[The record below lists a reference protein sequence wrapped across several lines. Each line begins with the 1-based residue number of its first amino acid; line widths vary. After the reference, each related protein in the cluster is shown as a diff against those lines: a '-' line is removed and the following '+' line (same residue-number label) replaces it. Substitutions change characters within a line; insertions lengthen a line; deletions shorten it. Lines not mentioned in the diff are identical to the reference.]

1 MSPNTQLLLLAFGAV
16 VALIVLIGRF
26 KLHPFVALIT
36 VSLGL
41 GTAAGMP
48 FVSVVKAFQEGVG
61 GVLGF
66 IAIVVAL
73 GTMLGKMMAESGGA
87 TRIATTLITLF
98 GEQRVHW
105 AIMFVAFIVGIP
117 VFFQVGFVLLIPLV
131 FTIARRSGL
140 SLVKI
145 GIPLVAGL
153 SVVHG
158 MVPPHPAAML
168 AVGAYHADVGR
179 TIAYALLVGLPTA
192 ALAGPIFA
200 SWIAPRIALP
210 ADSPIAAQ
218 LAGGGD
224 GVPRDMPGF
233 GITLF
238 TVLLPVILMLCATT
252 ADVALDTASTL
263 RTALDFVGSPIVA
276 LLVALLFSFWSLGYR
291 QHFTR
296 DQILK
301 FANDCLGP
309 TAAIL
314 LVIGAGG
321 GFNRVLLESGVGKAI
336 ADVALGSHASPLLL
350 AWTVAALIRVA
361 TGSATVAM
369 TTAAGI
375 VAPIA
380 LATPGTPTELLVLA
394 TGAGSLVLSHV
405 NDSGFW
411 LIKEFFNMTVP
422 QTLKTWTVAET
433 IIGVAGLGFTLLLS
447 LVVGCAPRPPEQGA
461 LELSARGW
469 IDVTATLDPAR
480 TPVYAGDAPMRFDF
494 LKDMR
499 KGDILTLS
507 VYSLGAHS
515 GTHIDAPMHFVANG
529 APIDQVGL
537 DPLIGAARVIDIP
550 DSVRA
555 IDSGELNRHD
565 WRGAKRVLFRTRS
578 TLRGWMDSA
587 EFHRDFAYIA
597 PDAAQLLADAGV
609 LLVGVDYISAEQ
621 FGAPAPRT
629 HQILLGRGIPI
640 VEGLDLRPVQA
651 GDYDVIVLP
660 LKVRGHEAA
669 PARAIV
675 RKRTGN

>member
-1 MSPNTQLLLLAFGAV
+1 MSPNTLLLLYAFLAV
-16 VALIVLIGRF
+16 LALIVLIAVF
-26 KLHPFVALIT
+26 KLHPFVALVV

-41 GTAAGMP
+41 GAAAGMP
-48 FVSVVKAFQEGVG
+48 LSTVVKAFQDGVG

-66 IAIVVAL
+66 VTVVVAL

-87 TRIATTLITLF
+87 ARIATTLIALF
-98 GEQRVHW
+98 GERRVHW
-105 AIMFVAFIVGIP
+105 AIMVVAFLVGIP
-117 VFFQVGFVLLIPLV
+117 VFFQVGFMLLIPLV

-168 AVGAYHADVGR
+168 AVQAYRADIGR
-179 TIAYALLVGLPTA
+179 TIAYAILVGLPTA

-200 SWIAPRIALP
+200 TWITPRIQLP
-210 ADSPIAAQ
+210 AHNPMATQ
-218 LAGGGD
+218 LSGD
-224 GVPRDMPGF
+224 TSREMPSF
-233 GITLF
+233 GLTLF
-238 TVLLPVILMLCATT
+238 TVLLPVILMLAASV
-252 ADVALDTASTL
+252 ADVALDTTSAIRATI
-263 RTALDFVGSPIVA
+263 DFVGSPIVA
-276 LLVALLFSFWSLGYR
+276 LLIALLFSFWSLGYR

-309 TAAIL
+309 TATIL

-321 GFNRVLLESGVGKAI
+321 GFNRVLLESGVGKAV
-336 ADVALGSHASPLLL
+336 ADLALGSHASPLVL

-369 TTAAGI
+369 TTSAGI

-380 LATPGTPTELLVLA
+380 AAIPGSNAELLVLA

-405 NDSGFW
+405 NDAGFW

-433 IIGVAGLGFTLLLS
+433 IIGIAGLGFTLLLS
-447 LVVGCAPRPPEQGA
+447 LVAGCAPREP
-461 LELSARGW
+461 ELSAQGW

-480 TPVYAGDAPMRFDF
+480 TPIYEGDAPMRFDF
-494 LKDMR
+494 LKNM
-499 KGDILTLS
+499 KQGDKLTLS
-507 VYSLGAHS
+507 AYSLGAHS
-515 GTHIDAPMHFVANG
+515 GTHIDAPMHFIANG
-529 APIDQVGL
+529 APIDEVAL
-537 DPLIGAARVIDIP
+537 EPLIGAARVIAIP
-550 DSVRA
+550 DSVQA
-555 IDSGELNRHD
+555 IDAAELTKHD
-565 WRGAKRVLFRTRS
+565 WRGARRVLFRTRS
-578 TLRGWMDSA
+578 SLRSWMDSA
-587 EFHRDFAYIA
+587 FHKDFAYIA

-609 LLVGVDYISAEQ
+609 VLVGVDYISAEQ
-621 FGAPAPRT
+621 FGAAAPRT

-651 GDYDVIVLP
+651 GDYDLIVLP
-660 LKVRGHEAA
+660 LKVKGHEGA

-675 RKRTGN
+675 RKR

>member
-1 MSPNTQLLLLAFGAV
+1 MSPNTRLLVYALAAV
-16 VALIVLIGRF
+16 VALIVLIARV
-26 KLHPFVALIT
+26 KLHPFVALIL
-36 VSLGL
+36 VSLGM

-48 FVSVVKAFQEGVG
+48 LPNVVKAFQDGVG
-61 GVLGF
+61 GILGF

-73 GTMLGKMMAESGGA
+73 GTMLGKLMAESGAA

-98 GEQRVHW
+98 GERRVHW

-131 FTIARRSGL
+131 FTIARTSGL

-158 MVPPHPAAML
+158 MMPPHPAAML
-168 AVGAYHADVGR
+168 AVVAYKADIGR

-200 SWIAPRIALP
+200 SWIAPRIQLLT
-210 ADSPIAAQ
+210 DNPIAVQ
-218 LAGGGD
+218 FTSGTAGNAA
-224 GVPRDMPGF
+224 DMPSF
-233 GITLF
+233 RISVF
-238 TVLLPVILMLCATT
+238 TVLLPVILMLCASA
-252 ADVALDTASTL
+252 ADVALDFTSTL
-263 RTALDFVGSPIVA
+263 RAALDFVGGPIIA
-276 LLVALLFSFWSLGYR
+276 LLAALLFSFWSLGYR
-291 QHFTR
+291 RHFTR

-309 TAAIL
+309 TATIL

-321 GFNRVLLESGVGKAI
+321 GFNRVRLESGVGKAI

-350 AWTVAALIRVA
+350 AWSVAALIRVA

-369 TTAAGI
+369 TTSAGL

-380 LATPGTPTELLVLA
+380 AGTPGTHAELLVLA

-411 LIKEFFNMTVP
+411 LIKEFFNMTVQ

-447 LVVGCAPRPPEQGA
+447 LVVGCSPREHGLGQ
-461 LELSARGW
+461 GW
-469 IDVTATLDPAR
+469 IDVTATLDPAT
-480 TPVYAGDAPMRFDF
+480 TPVYQGDAPMKFDF

-499 KGDILTLS
+499 KGDKLTLS
-507 VYSLGAHS
+507 VYSMGAHS
-515 GTHIDAPMHFVANG
+515 GTHIDAPMHFVAGG
-529 APIDQVGL
+529 APIDQL
-537 DPLIGAARVIDIP
+537 ALNPLIGAARVIEIP
-550 DSVRA
+550 DSVQA
-555 IDSGELNRHD
+555 IDAAELNRHD
-565 WRGAKRVLFRTRS
+565 WKSAQRVLFRTRS
-578 TLRGWMDSA
+578 TLRGWMDSST
-587 EFHRDFAYIA
+587 FHRDFAYIA

-609 LLVGVDYISAEQ
+609 VLVGVDYISAEQ

-629 HQILLGRGIPI
+629 HQILLGHGIPI
-640 VEGLDLRPVQA
+640 VEGLDLRPVVS
-651 GDYDVIVLP
+651 GDYDLIVLP
-660 LKVRGHEAA
+660 LKVRGHEGA
-669 PARAIV
+669 PARAIL
-675 RKRTGN
+675 RKQVP